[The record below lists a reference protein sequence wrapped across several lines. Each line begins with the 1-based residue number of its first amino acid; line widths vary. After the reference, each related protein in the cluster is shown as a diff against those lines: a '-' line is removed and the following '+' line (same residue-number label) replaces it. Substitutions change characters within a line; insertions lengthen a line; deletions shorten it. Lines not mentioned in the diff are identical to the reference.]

1 MVKRASSLK
10 FAVAPPLK
18 RRTSVNPHTPDP
30 QAVSKFDTPP
40 TRSDPDISVE
50 IEEDVIEEDI
60 NEEEMNEDGSEESDL
75 GYQEDSESSDEDGDS
90 PRYRTGKKYP
100 FARPTNYRLRR
111 QNPDVD
117 RALSPSPPPAPA
129 VLPPPTRRGRGH
141 IRVDESCIS
150 GKETD
155 AGCSRHRS
163 PPPSRSR
170 SHSRNRRGMGE
181 GRLSDAGPRQGRAGS
196 PMPSRSKILAA
207 SDEEDEDEDDKGES
221 PVDKKDEDVFGK
233 WGGWRSDDAAFKGG
247 MVKGIRAVST
257 PGQGPSAITDDD
269 DHDHDRQIA
278 SIHDDSG
285 VRSFFRRASEHIP
298 IPSLRRDPSPSP
310 YPQAQPTHRSPSV
323 GRALSPS
330 GSPCPPALD
339 ETPILARSVARVE
352 RDYSGG
358 LAHRLEQ
365 SLSASARSEGE
376 GTR

>member
-30 QAVSKFDTPP
+30 QAVPKFDTPP
-40 TRSDPDISVE
+40 SQSDPDISVE
-50 IEEDVIEEDI
+50 IEAAVIEEDI
-60 NEEEMNEDGSEESDL
+60 NEEEMNEGGSEESDL

-111 QNPDVD
+111 QNPDGN
-117 RALSPSPPPAPA
+117 RTLSPSPPPAPA

-170 SHSRNRRGMGE
+170 SHSRTRHGMGE

-207 SDEEDEDEDDKGES
+207 SDEEEDDEDDKGES
-221 PVDKKDEDVFGK
+221 PVDKKDEVMFGN

-247 MVKGIRAVST
+247 MVKGIRTVSA
-257 PGQGPSAITDDD
+257 PGHGQSAITDDE
-269 DHDHDRQIA
+269 DHDRQIA

-298 IPSLRRDPSPSP
+298 IQSLRREP
-310 YPQAQPTHRSPSV
+310 YPQPISTQRSPSAA

-339 ETPILARSVARVE
+339 ETPILAKSVARVE
-352 RDYSGG
+352 KDHSGG

-365 SLSASARSEGE
+365 SLSASVRSDAEA
-376 GTR
+376 TR

>member
-1 MVKRASSLK
+1 VVKRASSLK

-30 QAVSKFDTPP
+30 QAVPKFDTPP

-50 IEEDVIEEDI
+50 IEEDMIEEDI

-111 QNPDVD
+111 ANPDVD

-170 SHSRNRRGMGE
+170 SHSRNRHGLGE

-207 SDEEDEDEDDKGES
+207 SDEEEEDEDDKGES
-221 PVDKKDEDVFGK
+221 PVDKKDEVVFGH

-247 MVKGIRAVST
+247 MVKGIRTVSA
-257 PGQGPSAITDDD
+257 PGQGQSAITDDED
-269 DHDHDRQIA
+269 PQIA

-310 YPQAQPTHRSPSV
+310 YPQPQPTQRSPSAA

-352 RDYSGG
+352 TDYSGG